1 MPGRREIVAAVGL
14 LAAPMARAQT
24 EWPSRPVRIIVTFPP
39 GGTTDIL
46 ARLMAERFAR
56 ATGGAFVVENR
67 AGAGGV
73 IGTDIVA
80 KASPDGHTLLLTT
93 SGPHGSGPALY
104 PAMPFD
110 PMGDFTH
117 LAMIAS
123 PPNVMAARPDSAYR
137 NVADVI
143 AAARGGRAVT
153 YASPGNGTLNH
164 LNGALLALS
173 AGVTMQHVPYR
184 GAAPAQT
191 ALLAGDVDVMFDS
204 ISSSAPFLRD
214 GRFRGLASSAPTRI
228 PAFPDLPT
236 FVDQGF
242 PDVVVLSW
250 FGLSAPRGL
259 PPALADRLNAMTIA
273 ILAEADMAQ
282 RLVELGSAPNRMT
295 RAEFA
300 QFVEAEI
307 AKWRRVVA
315 AANIRVD

>member
-1 MPGRREIVAAVGL
+1 M
-14 LAAPMARAQT
+14 
-24 EWPSRPVRIIVTFPP
+24 
-39 GGTTDIL
+39 
-46 ARLMAERFAR
+46 
-56 ATGGAFVVENR
+56 
-67 AGAGGV
+67 
-73 IGTDIVA
+73 
-80 KASPDGHTLLLTT
+80 
-93 SGPHGSGPALY
+93 
-104 PAMPFD
+104 
-110 PMGDFTH
+110 
-117 LAMIAS
+117 
-123 PPNVMAARPDSAYR
+123 
-137 NVADVI
+137 
-143 AAARGGRAVT
+143 T